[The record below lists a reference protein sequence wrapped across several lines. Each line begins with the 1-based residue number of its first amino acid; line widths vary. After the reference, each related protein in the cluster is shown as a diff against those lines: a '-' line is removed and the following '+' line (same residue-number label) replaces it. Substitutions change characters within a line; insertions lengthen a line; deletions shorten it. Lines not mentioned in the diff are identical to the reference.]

1 MDKLSY
7 NYQIWTQIWVRP
19 DFFWT
24 KKVQNPKFSAEQKG
38 QIFEKSHQASSPIIR
53 GPVLT
58 NWPDTAYSNSDT
70 RLIELPNSKV
80 DDIHTPL
87 TSHGMTIWWQLGEKY
102 IDNALENFVHLV
114 DRNWSIKSLKYMV
127 ELCVPIF
134 GYELNEKIQKLQ
146 FAHLEQ
152 L

>member
-1 MDKLSY
+1 MTGQVVATLSHMTWSTCGRFLLPKMDKLSY

-58 NWPDTAYSNSDT
+58 NWPDMAYSNSDT

-87 TSHGMTIWWQLGEKY
+87 TSHGMTIW
-102 IDNALENFVHLV
+102 
-114 DRNWSIKSLKYMV
+114 
-127 ELCVPIF
+127 
-134 GYELNEKIQKLQ
+134 
-146 FAHLEQ
+146 
-152 L
+152 